1 MLGDAFYTDSHL
13 ATFLPRLD
21 KLYDMVST
29 IDNALNEDATN
40 ELDSDVLEF
49 FQSVWNRS
57 TRGELYDSSPTNIEF
72 FAEELLAK
80 IARPR

>member
-1 MLGDAFYTDSHL
+1 MLGDVFYTDSHL

-29 IDNALNEDATN
+29 IDNALDEDATN

-57 TRGELYDSSPTNIEF
+57 TRGELLIAHLQILSFSPV
-72 FAEELLAK
+72 LAK